1 MALSVKTQNFEGPFD
16 LLLHLIKK
24 DKMNIYDIRICEI
37 TNQYLELLREMKELD
52 LDIASEFIVMASI
65 LLELK
70 SKELLPKSEK
80 TNKDESDGEDT
91 KQRLIEKLIEYKKI
105 KNAAEFLKER
115 LDKKGVMF
123 AKKPEIIED
132 KNEAEV
138 GEILKNVTLIQLYNL
153 YNDIIFLFH
162 SKINVENNIQKEIP
176 LDLYKIDDKINE
188 LTDYINKNKRGEFSS
203 IVRKCSCKIE
213 IIVTFLA
220 LLEMIKLRTISIVQE
235 NNFKEIYFERTQE
248 NE

>member
-1 MALSVKTQNFEGPFD
+1 MALSIKTQNFEGPFD

-37 TNQYLELLREMKELD
+37 TNQYLELLKKMKELD
-52 LDIASEFIVMASI
+52 LEIASEFIVMASI

-105 KNAAEFLKER
+105 KNAAVFLKER
-115 LDKKGVMF
+115 LDKKEMMF
-123 AKKPEIIED
+123 AKKAEIIED

-138 GEILKNVTLIQLYNL
+138 DEILKNVNLIQLYNL
-153 YNDIIFLFH
+153 YNEIIFLFQ
-162 SKINVENNIQKEIP
+162 SKINVENKIQKEIP

-188 LTDYINKNKRGEFSS
+188 LTDYINKNKRGKFSS
-203 IVRKCSCKIE
+203 IIRECSCKIE

-220 LLEMIKLRTISIVQE
+220 LLEMIKFRNISIVQE